1 MSPRASRSGER
12 GQALI
17 ETTIVIVVLFSL
29 LMGVYATS
37 QYASDQNTAGTATR
51 SGARLGAELGNNN
64 YNSSAGAIGCQ
75 TIALGGSGSDN
86 DPCDVDRQIVQ
97 VVCRVAA
104 SMPFVK
110 SVDEIDIYR
119 PITNSDGSRG
129 ASDLYDKYTSCT
141 PGQSAAMP
149 SQYTLDLRKQVHPNE
164 AYIGVSLKYTYR
176 SPAPIIP
183 LNAQPTV
190 YTVVQLSPHFT

>member
-1 MSPRASRSGER
+1 MSRQRRRSGER

-17 ETTIVIVVLFSL
+17 ETMAVIVVLFSL

-64 YNSSAGAIGCQ
+64 FNASAGAVGCQ
-75 TIALGGSGSDN
+75 TLGSGGSGLDN

-104 SMPFVK
+104 AMPFVK

-119 PITNSDGSRG
+119 PTTNGDGSRG
-129 ASDLYDKYTSCT
+129 AFDLYDKYTSCT
-141 PGQSAAMP
+141 PGQPAAMT

-164 AYIGVSLKYTYR
+164 AFIGVSLKYTYR

>member
-1 MSPRASRSGER
+1 MIGRPLRTRKR

-17 ETTIVIVVLFSL
+17 ETAIVIAVLLSL

-37 QYASDQNTAGTATR
+37 QFASDQNTAGTATR
-51 SGARLGAELGNNN
+51 SGARLGAELGNNS
-64 YNSSAGAIGCQ
+64 YNAGGGAVGCQ
-75 TIALGGSGSDN
+75 LGANGGSGLSN

-104 SMPFVK
+104 AMPFV
-110 SVDEIDIYR
+110 SSIDEIDIYR
-119 PITNSDGSRG
+119 PGANSDGTRG
-129 ASDLYDKYTSCT
+129 GTDLYDKYTSCT
-141 PGQSAAMP
+141 PGVSAAVT
-149 SQYTLDLRKQVHPNE
+149 QYTLDLRKQVHPNE
-164 AYIGVSLKYTYR
+164 AFIGVSLKYSYK